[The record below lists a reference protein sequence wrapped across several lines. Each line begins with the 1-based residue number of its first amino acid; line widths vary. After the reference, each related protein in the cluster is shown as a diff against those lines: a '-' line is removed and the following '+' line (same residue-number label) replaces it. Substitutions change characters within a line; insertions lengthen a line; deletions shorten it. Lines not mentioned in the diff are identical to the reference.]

1 MIAAYLSGHVGS
13 GNRFTE
19 EVMGRLG
26 IQDGEGQVLVDFAKR
41 IKMAVTN
48 TFFQMRQK
56 LWLIY
61 KSRGTD
67 DVI

>member
-13 GNRFTE
+13 GNRFKE
-19 EVMGRLG
+19 EVMGRLA
-26 IQDGEGQVLVDFAKR
+26 IQDGEGQVLVDFTKR
-41 IKMAVTN
+41 IKMAATN

-56 LWLIY
+56 LWLTY